1 MGFFR
6 RGRTEKPVAAPDPTA
21 SAAHPTGVD
30 AGPSWMSPEDWT
42 ARLIAY
48 RHQGRSDADILRVV
62 NHLQQRGPSK
72 PRTKAE
78 DAARARSAGVV
89 ARTEYMDPEIEAR
102 ALAPNESGLP
112 DARLQHE
119 RDRLLV
125 VTPLGWVNPRSRTAY
140 RAGLHSFRMAGTSYH
155 LAAVKAGR
163 FTPGTFVRLGTS
175 QHVCTAAGVRLRGEH
190 SALGDARATA
200 ELLAF
205 YLHPKRGPGPHPE
218 HLGLLKHISTVQ
230 WPTAPSRPP
239 RAPNPTTHTVRR
251 IAANIAKPPPP
262 ALVSLLADF
271 SLVDALD
278 EGAPSSTLSYLEM
291 LAEAMEDGVLT
302 QDELS
307 ALSEL
312 ATTLE
317 LSPEDVESANT
328 ALLLALAHLAVDDGK
343 VTRAEREELIG
354 ISAALGVSETL
365 VRTVL
370 DDADRART
378 ARLSAGLGP
387 LPEGWKLGTPLRV
400 GYKVAFTGGDE
411 QVRSALEAE
420 ATRLGVR
427 VMSSV
432 SSKTALLVSDGDF
445 EGTKAAT
452 ARALG
457 LRVATS
463 DEFAV
468 LLRHLQPARERI
480 RKTVPAR
487 VPRSDDGEPSAPAQG
502 LAADLRRADPAVV
515 RQWARE
521 NGYAVGTRGRLP
533 AEVFAAHA
541 AAVHARSGG

>member
-1 MGFFR
+1 VGFFDR
-6 RGRTEKPVAAPDPTA
+6 FKRQQPGAVPSAGA
-21 SAAHPTGVD
+21 SARGAGEAGFAVFDVETTGLS
-30 AGPSWMSPEDWT
+30 A
-42 ARLIAY
+42 
-48 RHQGRSDADILRVV
+48 RSDRVLELAV
-62 NHLQQRGPSK
+62 V
-72 PRTKAE
+72 RT
-78 DAARARSAGVV
+78 DASGVV
-89 ARTEYMDPEIEAR
+89 VDEWVQRFNPEGPVGATHIHGITAADVAGAPRFLDLVPEVTNRMRGAVAVAHNAKFDLAFLRAEY
-102 ALAPNESGLP
+102 
-112 DARLQHE
+112 
-119 RDRLLV
+119 
-125 VTPLGWVNPRSRTAY
+125 T
-140 RAGLHSFRMAGTSYH
+140 RAGWSLPWLPSLCTLDASSHYLPGMDRRR
-155 LAAVKAGR
+155 LADCC
-163 FTPGTFVRLGTS
+163 
-175 QHVCTAAGVRLRGEH
+175 HAAGVRLRGEH

-251 IAANIAKPPPP
+251 IAATIAKPPPP

-328 ALLLALAHLAVDDGK
+328 ALLIALAHLAVDDGK

-400 GYKVAFTGGDE
+400 GDKVAFTGGDE
-411 QVRSALEAE
+411 QVRSALQAE

-427 VMSSV
+427 VMSSI

-487 VPRSDDGEPSAPAQG
+487 VPRSDDGEPSVPAQG